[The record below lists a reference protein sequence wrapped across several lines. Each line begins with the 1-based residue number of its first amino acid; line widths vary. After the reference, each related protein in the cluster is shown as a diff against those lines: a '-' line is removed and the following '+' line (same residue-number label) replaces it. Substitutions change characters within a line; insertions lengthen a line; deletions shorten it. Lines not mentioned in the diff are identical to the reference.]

1 MGRKRTWYVDD
12 ILDKELHRIK
22 TEHNFRSMNEVFRYL
37 VFEKKNGNELESY
50 IKKLNIMDKNICILI
65 EMMTM
70 QLDTHGLVPNFSY
83 TENLSTSYNA
93 AKQLVENAIE
103 EKLRLKAENEYF
115 NI

>member
-22 TEHNFRSMNEVFRYL
+22 TEYNFRSMNEVFRYL
-37 VFEKKNGNELESY
+37 VFEKMNGNELESS
-50 IKKLNIMDKNICILI
+50 IKKINIMDKNICILI

-103 EKLRLKAENEYF
+103 EKMRLKAENEYF

>member
-1 MGRKRTWYVDD
+1 
-12 ILDKELHRIK
+12 
-22 TEHNFRSMNEVFRYL
+22 
-37 VFEKKNGNELESY
+37 
-50 IKKLNIMDKNICILI
+50 MDKNICILI

-103 EKLRLKAENEYF
+103 NKIRLNLTFSFSYENELLYD
-115 NI
+115 